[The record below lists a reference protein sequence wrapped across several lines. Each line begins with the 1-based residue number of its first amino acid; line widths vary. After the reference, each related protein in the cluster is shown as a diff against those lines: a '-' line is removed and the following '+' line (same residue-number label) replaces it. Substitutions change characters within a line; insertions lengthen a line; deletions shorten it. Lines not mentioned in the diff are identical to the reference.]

1 MTSIVPAVA
10 PGHKEKGLSALL
22 PDHREA
28 MAANVVR
35 RPWGSFESVVAGDGY
50 QVKRIVV
57 SPGAKLSL
65 QYHHHRSEHWTVT
78 HGEAYVTLDEDVL
91 ILQPDESIYIPLG
104 AVHRLENRGEEDVVV
119 IEVQCGD
126 YLGEDDIVRI
136 EDDFGR
142 V

>member
-10 PGHKEKGLSALL
+10 PASRRPARATSAPDL
-22 PDHREA
+22 PG
-28 MAANVVR
+28 NVVH
-35 RPWGSFESVVAGDGY
+35 RPWGSFQSLASGEGY

-57 SPGAKLSL
+57 APGAKLSL

-78 HGEAYVTLDEDVL
+78 RGEAHVTLNDDIL

-104 AVHRLENRGEEDVVV
+104 ALHRLDNRGSQDVVV

-126 YLGEDDIVRI
+126 YLGEDDIVRV

-142 V
+142 A